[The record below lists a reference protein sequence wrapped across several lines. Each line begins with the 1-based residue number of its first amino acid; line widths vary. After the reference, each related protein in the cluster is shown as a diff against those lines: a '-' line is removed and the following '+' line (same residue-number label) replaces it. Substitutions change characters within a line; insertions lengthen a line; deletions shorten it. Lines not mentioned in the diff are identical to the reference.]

1 LAALNI
7 WIDLSLV
14 AIGVLAGTLGS
25 LVGLG
30 GGFIIVPLT
39 TLFLNLPSRII
50 AGTSTAVIV
59 INSLTSAWV
68 YGKQRRID
76 YKSAAAFAIASIP
89 GAFVGAHF
97 SHYLPTHLFNLAFG
111 IFLICTSIFLMIKP
125 KEAKSVIFR
134 PTSHRSFRD
143 ATGKLFEYDFNL
155 PVGLVAAF
163 FVGFLSSLFG
173 IGGGTVMVPVMVLL
187 LGFPPH
193 IAVATSMMMVLV
205 SSFVGALSHAMLG
218 DVAWLYA
225 LYLAIGAW
233 VGGQIGP
240 RMAAKAS
247 GPWLLRILGVLM
259 ICTALRMIFS

>member
-1 LAALNI
+1 LAALDI

-111 IFLICTSIFLMIKP
+111 VFLICTSIFLMIKP
-125 KEAKSVIFR
+125 KEAKNVIFR
-134 PTSHRSFRD
+134 PTSHRSFHD
-143 ATGKLFEYDFNL
+143 ATGKLFKYDFNL

-193 IAVATSMMMVLV
+193 VAVATSMMMVLV

-225 LYLAIGAW
+225 LNLAIGAW